1 MNWINR
7 DINMMNCFSFFPMLK
22 VCKIAPCVMCVLMH
36 YTISH
41 THSIYLSM
49 CPFPIFTTF
58 PFISQEKQVSMK
70 KVAVCRKLI
79 GGQKMK
85 RKN

>member
-1 MNWINR
+1 MC
-7 DINMMNCFSFFPMLK
+7 DVCFDALYN
-22 VCKIAPCVMCVLMH
+22 I
-36 YTISH
+36 TH
-41 THSIYLSM
+41 TLDLSKDLSM